1 MNAMTPMNA
10 PRARARRVDA
20 PNPGARPWLL
30 AAAITAAALVPA
42 GCATPDAPKPATGA
56 PAAKAAPAAKPA
68 PAPEPAPAPSTAT
81 SPATKDVVRGVLGGF
96 SIGGINLGAAAGA
109 TMNAAEAMREPTEA
123 EEIGMGRNIAA
134 GLLGAVP
141 VSRNVAQ
148 ERYVNNVGRWLALH
162 SGRPDLPWKFGIL
175 ETESVNAFATPGG
188 NIFVT
193 RGLVSRIRSESEL
206 AGVLAHEIAHVALKH
221 HLNDIRKQASK
232 GLVLDL
238 AALRGGGLTGE
249 AARAVARVGLEGFVR
264 GLSREDEMEADRLGV
279 MIAARAGYEPYGLPA
294 VLQILSSLPQDD
306 SGMALF
312 LATHPSPSDRLAALA
327 SAMPASYEAYAKP
340 NPALA
345 RYGQTFRAR

>member
-1 MNAMTPMNA
+1 MSAGDGSV
-10 PRARARRVDA
+10 RRTLV
-20 PNPGARPWLL
+20 
-30 AAAITAAALVPA
+30 AALISAGAILPL
-42 GCATPDAPKPATGA
+42 GCATPEAPKSTASTPATTSARSA
-56 PAAKAAPAAKPA
+56 PAAKAAPAA
-68 PAPEPAPAPSTAT
+68 EPAPAASAP
-81 SPATKDVVRGVLGGF
+81 SPASKDVVRGVLGGF

-141 VSRNVAQ
+141 VSRNAAQ
-148 ERYVNNVGRWLALH
+148 ERYVNNVGRWLAMH

-193 RGLVSRIRSESEL
+193 RGLVARIKSESEL

-279 MIAARAGYEPYGLPA
+279 VIAARAGYEPYGLPA
-294 VLQILSSLPQDD
+294 VLQMLSSLPQDD

-312 LATHPSPSDRLAALA
+312 LATHPSPADRLSALS
-327 SAMPASYEAYAKP
+327 SAMPASFEAYAKA

-345 RYGQTFRAR
+345 RYGQAFRAR